1 MTIIGIDLG
10 TTNSA
15 CGIWTDEGVTLIPN
29 RLGEVLTPSVVGLD
43 TQGELIVGR
52 TARQRLI
59 NHSDRTVAA
68 FKRLMGT
75 DHKIK
80 LGRQAFTATE
90 LSSLVLRSLKED
102 AETFL
107 GEPVTEAV
115 ISVPAYFN
123 DNQRHATKLAAELA
137 GLKVERLINE
147 PTAAAAAIL
156 TGRGHQLLYRP
167 VFCYDA
173 MHRVAKAHPEM
184 RDYKR
189 TRLSRWLDRRC
200 YHRAAVV
207 VDESNNLREQHRA
220 FYGPRADVHIIPNA
234 TAKPAPSAQAC
245 TRENFGFDP
254 SHFVIGFVGR
264 PGDPCKDLPFLLR
277 ALQSRPLPERG
288 RLLIVGGGDGLDDAK
303 RWVREAGLESRTLFA
318 GPMENPA
325 AAYRAMDA
333 LVLPSRF
340 ETFGNVIV
348 EAMSHGVPV
357 IGRQRDAD
365 ADKPIYTASD
375 ELISDMQTGFSVDS
389 HDPRDMADALH
400 HLADNPIEAKVMGI
414 RAGVDATRKTWQDT
428 AQQYLDVIGYG
439 TAIQQPTRR
448 RYRRY
453 RKLAA

>member
-1 MTIIGIDLG
+1 MKPTLTIMARQYWPSRFGGLEHVLWELSNALVDLNIDL
-10 TTNSA
+10 T
-15 CGIWTDEGVTLIPN
+15 
-29 RLGEVLTPSVVGLD
+29 VLTQRQPGEPRTQYPRPGLRIGRLSPAD
-43 TQGELIVGR
+43 PRRLWRINELIQVR
-52 TARQRLI
+52 WWIKALQ
-59 NHSDRTVAA
+59 HAP
-68 FKRLMGT
+68 T
-75 DHKIK
+75 DGW
-80 LGRQAFTATE
+80 LWA
-90 LSSLVLRSLKED
+90 
-102 AETFL
+102 
-107 GEPVTEAV
+107 
-115 ISVPAYFN
+115 
-123 DNQRHATKLAAELA
+123 
-137 GLKVERLINE
+137 NE

-234 TAKPAPSAQAC
+234 TAKPEPSAQAC

-254 SHFVIGFVGR
+254 SHFVVGFVGR

-288 RLLIVGGGDGLDDAK
+288 RLLIVGGGDGLGAAK
-303 RWVREAGLESRTLFA
+303 RWVREAGLDSRTLFA

-375 ELISDMQTGFSVDS
+375 VLISDMQTGFSVDS